1 MRYRTLTVAL
11 LLPML
16 LGACETMSQ
25 YSVQPSKYSG
35 VRLYQTYCASCHG
48 LTGHGD
54 GPVQP
59 IIGAGVPDLTQLSQ
73 RNGGRFPAEKIRQI
87 IDGRTE
93 YAAHGSRKMPVWG
106 FEFYGESSNEA
117 TARGEADETINRLVR
132 YLETIQPGYYQ

>member
-1 MRYRTLTVAL
+1 MRGRALILAL
-11 LLPML
+11 LMPLL

-25 YSVQPSKYSG
+25 YSVRPSTYSG
-35 VRLYQTYCASCHG
+35 VRLYQTFCASCHG

-59 IIGAGVPDLTQLSQ
+59 ILGAGVPDLAQIAA
-73 RNGGRFPAEKIRQI
+73 RHGGQFPRDEIRQI

-106 FEFYGESSNEA
+106 FEFYGDASNEA
-117 TARGEADETINRLVR
+117 TARGEAAETIDRLVK
-132 YLETIQPGYYQ
+132 YLETLQPGYYQ